1 MSQNPTKEMLEL
13 LAKHGDKPYPGE
25 AITLLEHSIRTAW
38 LAEQEKVPS
47 TKIVAALLHNLE
59 QILYNPG
66 QNAAPTGKDNAPEE
80 ITHHHYIR
88 RWFGE
93 PVFEPIRMQ
102 PEATRYL
109 QAKEPE
115 YASQISETSAKEL
128 QKGKGPMTEAE
139 ADAFLKLPYAEAA
152 IRLRHW
158 HDMAMVQNLSAP
170 PLDHFLPH
178 LDAASTVT
186 DHIRAAED
194 L

>member
-25 AITLLEHSIRTAW
+25 TMTLLEHSIRTAW
-38 LAEQEKVPS
+38 LAEQQKVPS
-47 TKIVAALLHNLE
+47 TEIVAALLHNLE

-66 QNAAPTGKDNAPEE
+66 QNAAPAGNDNAPQE
-80 ITHHHYIR
+80 ITRHYIR

-93 PVFEPIRMQ
+93 AVFEPIRMQ
-102 PEATRYL
+102 SEATRYL

-115 YASQISETSAKEL
+115 YAGQISEASSRVL
-128 QKGKGPMTEAE
+128 QVGRGPMTEAE
-139 ADAFLKLPYAEAA
+139 AEAFLKSPYAEAA
-152 IRLRHW
+152 IRLRRW

-186 DHIRAAED
+186 DHLGPAED